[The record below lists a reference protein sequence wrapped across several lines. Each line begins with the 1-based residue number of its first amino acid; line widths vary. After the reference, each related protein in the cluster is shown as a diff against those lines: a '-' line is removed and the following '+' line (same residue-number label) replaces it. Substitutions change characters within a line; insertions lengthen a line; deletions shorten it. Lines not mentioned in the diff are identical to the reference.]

1 MYLLDSNF
9 LFLCLNVGTV
19 VDISLPSI
27 ISNILKN
34 LYFSSHQHPKVR
46 VEAKEAIKEIDY
58 QIQLRI
64 IEARQLSGMQ
74 LDPVCTV
81 TIGNQKKHTAVKEQ
95 TNTPFW
101 DEFFVFDFKMPG
113 IVLFDKII
121 NFQVFTGRNLVSQ
134 GSLIGSFKV
143 RSVSKR
149 FF

>member
-1 MYLLDSNF
+1 M
-9 LFLCLNVGTV
+9 
-19 VDISLPSI
+19 
-27 ISNILKN
+27 LKD